1 MGEEKK
7 LSSKTLKKVF
17 NRHYQLL
24 GCFNY
29 ERQMSTG
36 YAWTMMPALKELY
49 KDNPEEMKSAVK
61 RHLEFYNCATTPSPF
76 IIGISC
82 AMEEQ
87 NASAEPGEYDPSSI
101 TSVKAALMGP
111 LAGIGDSFFWGTF
124 RVIGAGI
131 AAPLAVAGNFIGPLL
146 YFLINVIPSEVVRRF
161 GFKIGYK
168 GGSTFLTRI
177 SEDGTLQ
184 KLTESARIMGL
195 VVIGAMIPA
204 MVKCDIATVLN
215 INGAE
220 IVLQDMID
228 QVCPKLL
235 PMLLV
240 FICYKLLK
248 KRVSGTVIMIGLL
261 LFGIIAVALGIL

>member
-101 TSVKAALMGP
+101 T
-111 LAGIGDSFFWGTF
+111 
-124 RVIGAGI
+124 
-131 AAPLAVAGNFIGPLL
+131 
-146 YFLINVIPSEVVRRF
+146 
-161 GFKIGYK
+161 FKFHFQLFCMRNSRCMYILETG
-168 GGSTFLTRI
+168 
-177 SEDGTLQ
+177 
-184 KLTESARIMGL
+184 
-195 VVIGAMIPA
+195 
-204 MVKCDIATVLN
+204 
-215 INGAE
+215 
-220 IVLQDMID
+220 
-228 QVCPKLL
+228 VCRWDL
-235 PMLLV
+235 
-240 FICYKLLK
+240 
-248 KRVSGTVIMIGLL
+248 SSQN
-261 LFGIIAVALGIL
+261 

>member
-111 LAGIGDSFFWGTF
+111 LA
-124 RVIGAGI
+124 
-131 AAPLAVAGNFIGPLL
+131 VAGNFIGPLL

-161 GFKIGYK
+161 GFKIGYE
-168 GGSTFLTRI
+168 GGSTFLTQI

-240 FICYKLLK
+240 FICYNLLK